1 MHKAIKCY
9 LSVLLSISGKYTRA
23 KAHFSKH
30 ATKSLSIRCLLNKD
44 VDLNPKE
51 LFLIFKQQPVESRV
65 ASYRAIP
72 LIFVRPKSLWKVEGK
87 NIWIPFLSYWNE
99 QAETEDQLS
108 TAIIGF
114 NYRKFSS
121 LKKDCFLLS
130 DLLYKHP
137 IKKLVKQPQH
147 PHQQPQHPHQQLKQ
161 FQQLQLQT
169 QFKWQPCQQTQT
181 YFLVREREGG
191 GAKICDNRSYV
202 LCT

>member
-72 LIFVRPKSLWKVEGK
+72 
-87 NIWIPFLSYWNE
+87 
-99 QAETEDQLS
+99 
-108 TAIIGF
+108 
-114 NYRKFSS
+114 RKF
-121 LKKDCFLLS
+121 
-130 DLLYKHP
+130 P
-137 IKKLVKQPQH
+137 
-147 PHQQPQHPHQQLKQ
+147 
-161 FQQLQLQT
+161 
-169 QFKWQPCQQTQT
+169 
-181 YFLVREREGG
+181 
-191 GAKICDNRSYV
+191 
-202 LCT
+202 